1 MNKKLLTIF
10 LEHKI
15 FWLYISMEY
24 ILIVDVLQTGNQASY
39 EKSYIVIGLTKYILV
54 CSSENRLCLQIW
66 YRKSPP
72 ESRSITK
79 YRFSLS

>member
-1 MNKKLLTIF
+1 MMNKKLLTIF

-39 EKSYIVIGLTKYILV
+39 EKSYIVIGL
-54 CSSENRLCLQIW
+54 
-66 YRKSPP
+66 
-72 ESRSITK
+72 
-79 YRFSLS
+79 